1 MRFHRILCILL
12 CLVLAAG
19 FLTGCGSSGASF
31 TWRVNHVPANL
42 DPQIAQES
50 SERIAVTNLY
60 RGLTRIDEN
69 GDAVLDCA
77 ESYTVSEDGLTYTF
91 TLKDTKR
98 NIPSPLQTLCS
109 AWSGFSGKKPTAP
122 IGSFFPT

>member
-77 ESYTVSEDGLTYTF
+77 ESYTVSEDGLTYTI
-91 TLKDTKR
+91 TLKEELAYTK
-98 NIPSPLQTLCS
+98 L
-109 AWSGFSGKKPTAP
+109 KKHEK
-122 IGSFFPT
+122 